1 MKNEVCSEILKT
13 LIKELNR
20 PGSAYLIE
28 KCLRKKTIYIIA
40 SIIALAK
47 LK

>member
-20 PGSAYLIE
+20 PGSAYLSE
-28 KCLRKKTIYIIA
+28 KRLRKKNYIIA